1 MASGGLDS
9 RLSLCIVRDLGVHVI
24 ALHFFHRFNRAGA
37 PGTWPDT
44 TTLPPQ
50 VEQIRRATIDMG
62 VEFHAVDFSDAFLS
76 LVNRPQHGRGK
87 GFNPCLD
94 CRIEMLNLARG
105 LLGKYDVSFVFT
117 GEVLGQ
123 RPMSQTKQGLER
135 VEKRSGLDG
144 LLVRPLSARLLKPTI
159 PEQKG
164 WIDRDSLYAFQ
175 GRNRKPQFELA
186 ESFGIRDFPQPA
198 GGCFLTDP
206 NIVSRFFTWAEQHG
220 DIGPR
225 EMVLFRIGRHFDL
238 PGGSHAVMGR
248 NREENELLET
258 ILPDEWHLFTREPR
272 GASVYLLRAPDDN
285 DLTLAARLAAR
296 YSKTRTEAR
305 VDVVILSPFGR
316 QILEVTPADDELA
329 GQFRI

>member
-1 MASGGLDS
+1 
-9 RLSLCIVRDLGVHVI
+9 
-24 ALHFFHRFNRAGA
+24 
-37 PGTWPDT
+37 
-44 TTLPPQ
+44 
-50 VEQIRRATIDMG
+50 
-62 VEFHAVDFSDAFLS
+62 
-76 LVNRPQHGRGK
+76 
-87 GFNPCLD
+87 
-94 CRIEMLNLARG
+94 MLTLARG
-105 LLGKYDVSFVFT
+105 MLAKYNVSFIFT

-159 PEQKG
+159 PEQEG
-164 WIDRDSLYAFQ
+164 WIDRDSLYALQ

-186 ESFGIRDFPQPA
+186 GIFGIRDYPQPA

-248 NREENELLET
+248 NREENELLDT

-272 GASVYLLRAPDDN
+272 GASVYLLRAPNGD

-296 YSKTRTEAR
+296 YSKTRTSTH
-305 VDVVILSPFGR
+305 VDVVIISPSGR
-316 QILEVTPADDELA
+316 HIIEVAPADDELA